1 MRRGHSDC
9 RGYKVNLIFRIK
21 MAQSAS
27 GGERKSALLY
37 HLAAFSVIAVWGTS
51 FVSTK
56 VLLDA
61 GLHAVEIYI
70 YRFLVAYLIV
80 LAVCHKKLWSNSLV
94 DELLFAVCG
103 LCGGSIYFIAENTA
117 LNYTLTSNVSLLT
130 TLSPLLTTLLIGAI
144 YKNERPGI
152 WIYVGSAVAI
162 LGVGCIIFKSGFHLE
177 VMPLGDLLAL
187 SAAFSWAIY
196 SIVLRKVNANYT
208 ALFITRKTFFYGL
221 LTALPF
227 MAFEP
232 EIAPLSALGEP
243 VVLLNLL
250 FLSLT
255 ASLLA
260 YVIWSQT
267 VKRLGAI
274 KASNYLYFQ
283 PVMTMIVSAIILPDD
298 PLTLMGCVGC
308 ALIIGG
314 VWFGDFMSRKKV

>member
-1 MRRGHSDC
+1 M
-9 RGYKVNLIFRIK
+9 I
-21 MAQSAS
+21 
-27 GGERKSALLY
+27 
-37 HLAAFSVIAVWGTS
+37 
-51 FVSTK
+51 
-56 VLLDA
+56 
-61 GLHAVEIYI
+61 
-70 YRFLVAYLIV
+70 

-144 YKNERPGI
+144 YKNERPGL
-152 WIYVGSAVAI
+152 WVYVGSIIAI
-162 LGVGCIIFKSGFHLE
+162 TGVGCIIFKSGFHLE

-196 SIVLRKVNANYT
+196 SIVLRKVNANYS

-227 MAFEP
+227 LAFEP
-232 EIAPLSALGEP
+232 ETAPLSALGEP

-255 ASLLA
+255 ASVLA
-260 YVIWSQT
+260 YVIWSLT

-308 ALIIGG
+308 VLIIGG
-314 VWFGDFMSRKKV
+314 VWFGDYMTRARV

>member
-1 MRRGHSDC
+1 M
-9 RGYKVNLIFRIK
+9 F
-21 MAQSAS
+21 
-27 GGERKSALLY
+27 
-37 HLAAFSVIAVWGTS
+37 VIAVWGTS

-70 YRFLVAYLIV
+70 YRFFVAYLIV
-80 LAVCHKKLWSNSLV
+80 LAVCHNRLWSNSLV

-117 LNYTLTSNVSLLT
+117 LNYTLTSNVSLIT

-144 YKNERPGI
+144 YKNERPGA
-152 WIYVGSAVAI
+152 WIYVGSVVAI
-162 LGVGCIIFKSGFHLE
+162 VGVACIIFKSGFHLE

-196 SIVLRKVNANYT
+196 SIVLRKVNANYS

-243 VVLLNLL
+243 IVLLNLL

-283 PVMTMIVSAIILPDD
+283 PVVTMIVSAIMLPDD
-298 PLTLMGCVGC
+298 PLTLVGCLGCV
-308 ALIIGG
+308 LIIGG
-314 VWFGDFMSRKKV
+314 VWFGDFMTRKRG

>member
-1 MRRGHSDC
+1 
-9 RGYKVNLIFRIK
+9 
-21 MAQSAS
+21 MAQSIS
-27 GGERKSALLY
+27 GSERKSTLLF
-37 HLAAFSVIAVWGTS
+37 HLAALFVIVVWGTS

-80 LAVCHKKLWSNSLV
+80 LAVCHKRLWSNSLV

-144 YKNERPGI
+144 YKNERPGAWVYI
-152 WIYVGSAVAI
+152 GSSVAI
-162 LGVGCIIFKSGFHLE
+162 VGVACIIFKSGFHLE

-196 SIVLRKVNANYT
+196 SIVLRKVNANYS

-232 EIAPLSALGEP
+232 EIAPLSALAEP
-243 VVLLNLL
+243 IVLFNLL

-283 PVMTMIVSAIILPDD
+283 PVMTMVVSAIILPDD
-298 PLTLMGCVGC
+298 PLTLIGCLGCV
-308 ALIIGG
+308 LIIGG
-314 VWFGDFMSRKKV
+314 VWFGDFMSRKRG

>member
-1 MRRGHSDC
+1 
-9 RGYKVNLIFRIK
+9 
-21 MAQSAS
+21 MAQSITGS
-27 GGERKSALLY
+27 ERKSSAMLF
-37 HLAAFSVIAVWGTS
+37 HLAAFFVIAVWGTS

-80 LAVCHKKLWSNSLV
+80 LAVCHKRLWSNSLV

-117 LNYTLTSNVSLLT
+117 LNYTLTSNVSLIT

-144 YKNERPGI
+144 YKNERPGA
-152 WIYVGSAVAI
+152 WIYVGSVVAI
-162 LGVGCIIFKSGFHLE
+162 VGVACIIFKSGFHLE

-196 SIVLRKVNANYT
+196 SIVLRKVNANYS

-243 VVLLNLL
+243 IVLLNLL

-283 PVMTMIVSAIILPDD
+283 PVVTMIVSAIMLPDD
-298 PLTLMGCVGC
+298 PLTLVGCLGCV
-308 ALIIGG
+308 LIIGG
-314 VWFGDFMSRKKV
+314 VWFGDFMTRKRG